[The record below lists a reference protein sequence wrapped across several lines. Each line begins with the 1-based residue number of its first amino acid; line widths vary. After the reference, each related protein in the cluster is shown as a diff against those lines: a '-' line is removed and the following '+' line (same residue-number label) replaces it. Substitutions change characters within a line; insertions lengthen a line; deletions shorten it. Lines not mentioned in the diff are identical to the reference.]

1 MVYRF
6 YGLWYE
12 LPASFVEYWTIGR
25 FHCIL
30 KVSSWIFNWKGLPA
44 GQGVVR
50 KMSHKSNEYNY
61 YWLYNSQV
69 SDMKPLDSDLVT
81 ETFFTL
87 QFIFMCWPLGWFMFL
102 IFDFVSYLFRE
113 SVSTRCKK

>member
-1 MVYRF
+1 MSNV
-6 YGLWYE
+6 E
-12 LPASFVEYWTIGR
+12 LLEGFTVFWKFPVEYSTGE
-25 FHCIL
+25 
-30 KVSSWIFNWKGLPA
+30 GLPA
-44 GQGVVR
+44 GQAVVR

-69 SDMKPLDSDLVT
+69 SDMKPLDSDLVA